1 MNVSNWTRLQGNQE
15 NRVSV
20 YDKKV
25 IDYINF
31 ILRAGEIAD
40 CPIEKVGGE
49 ILCGSKSIR
58 LTVPVYVP
66 VSLYVCLAAWIPA
79 YPCLATWLAA
89 LSLIHI

>member
-1 MNVSNWTRLQGNQE
+1 M
-15 NRVSV
+15 SV

-58 LTVPVYVP
+58 LTVPVYEP
-66 VSLYVCLAAWIPA
+66 VSLYVCLAAWNPA
-79 YPCLATWLAA
+79 NLSSLLWSCLGRVLSASAGMENDTCFVTDAA
-89 LSLIHI
+89 